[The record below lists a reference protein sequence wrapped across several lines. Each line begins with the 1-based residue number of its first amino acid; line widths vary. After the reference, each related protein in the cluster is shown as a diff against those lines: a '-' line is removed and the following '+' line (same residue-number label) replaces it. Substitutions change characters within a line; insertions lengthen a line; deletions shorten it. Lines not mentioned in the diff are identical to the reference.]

1 MITVQ
6 VTYKVNDTFVD
17 QNQSNISAFLAD
29 FKNKKTSNFL
39 YHVNL
44 KEDGV
49 TFVHLA
55 MYETEEIQRELLATP
70 SFLKFQEERDESGI
84 IGDVVIENL
93 THLGSSLGVIS

>member
-6 VTYKVNDTFVD
+6 LTYKINDAFVD
-17 QNQSNISAFLAD
+17 QNKSNISAFLAD
-29 FKNKKTSNFL
+29 FKNKKKSNFL

-55 MYETEEIQRELLATP
+55 MYETEEIQRELLAMP
-70 SFLKFQEERDESGI
+70 SFLRFQQERDEKGI
-84 IGDVVIENL
+84 IGVAVIENL
-93 THLGSSLGVIS
+93 MHLGSSLGVVS